1 MKSKK
6 PIRFITNDGQSFPC
20 RCIKETIKSYRILV
34 SFTPRKKE
42 IRVRKKNSHK
52 LVYNTGEV

>member
-6 PIRFITNDGQSFPC
+6 PISFITDDGQSFPC
-20 RCIKETIKSYRILV
+20 KCIKETIMSYRLLV
-34 SFTPRKKE
+34 SFTPKKKE

-52 LVYNTGEV
+52 LIFNTGEV